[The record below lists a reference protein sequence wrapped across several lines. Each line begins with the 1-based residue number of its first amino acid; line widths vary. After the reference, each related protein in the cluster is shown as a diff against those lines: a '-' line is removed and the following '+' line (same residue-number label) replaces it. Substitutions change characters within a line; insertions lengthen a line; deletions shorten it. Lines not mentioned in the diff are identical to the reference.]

1 MPPSLF
7 PRLGETLGECEQERE
22 TRWRL
27 ETESPALAIVT
38 GDTHFSIRY
47 TFLLLFLWLFAFCLY
62 NFVERPACVW
72 LTEKPRKTYYSRIN
86 NAISW
91 GPSETRQKQKAE
103 KIEKKSKPFLHSYR
117 THITPLPLSEYSAFN
132 RALHSI

>member
-38 GDTHFSIRY
+38 GDTHFSIRFFFFLCGFSRFVY
-47 TFLLLFLWLFAFCLY
+47 TILWSGPRACGLLR
-62 NFVERPACVW
+62 NP
-72 LTEKPRKTYYSRIN
+72 EKRT
-86 NAISW
+86 
-91 GPSETRQKQKAE
+91 TRA
-103 KIEKKSKPFLHSYR
+103 
-117 THITPLPLSEYSAFN
+117 
-132 RALHSI
+132 